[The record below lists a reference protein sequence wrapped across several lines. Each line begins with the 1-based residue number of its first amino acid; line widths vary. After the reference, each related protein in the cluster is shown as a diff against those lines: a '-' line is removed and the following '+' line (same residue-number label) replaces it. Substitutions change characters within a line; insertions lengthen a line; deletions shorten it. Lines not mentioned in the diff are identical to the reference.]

1 MKCSNQKGFTL
12 VEVTAVIVIIGV
24 LASVTIRRFDILSD
38 SANSR
43 ALVAGITELN
53 VRESLTWTNVK
64 LSDGGWQEDQQ
75 VWDALDKNL
84 DSFTWGAGDS
94 PDRTGGTLEFNSNSI
109 TLTRIASTT
118 KNAALWQ
125 Q

>member
-12 VEVTAVIVIIGV
+12 VEVTAVLVIIGV
-24 LASVTIRRFDILSD
+24 LASVTMRRFDILSD

-53 VRESLTWTNVK
+53 VRESLTWTNIK
-64 LSDGGWQEDQQ
+64 LSDGGWKEDQQ

-84 DSFTWGAGDS
+84 DSFTWSAGDP
-94 PDRTGGTLEFNSNSI
+94 PDETGGTIELGSNSI
-109 TLTRIASTT
+109 TLTRTESTT
-118 KNAALWQ
+118 RKAAQWQ
-125 Q
+125 